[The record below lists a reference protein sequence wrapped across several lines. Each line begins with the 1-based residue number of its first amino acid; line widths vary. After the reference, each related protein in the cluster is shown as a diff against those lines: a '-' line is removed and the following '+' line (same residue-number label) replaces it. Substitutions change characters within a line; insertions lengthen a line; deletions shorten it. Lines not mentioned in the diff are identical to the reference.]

1 MSSRIRSIATALAV
15 VASLSLLP
23 ALEAGS
29 LTRARWEGPA
39 VAQRH
44 GDRSFAQAFWSL
56 LTSLWGKSGSKI
68 DGNG

>member
-1 MSSRIRSIATALAV
+1 MSSRIRRTATALAV

-29 LTRARWEGPA
+29 LTRVRWEGPT

-44 GDRSFAQAFWSL
+44 GDRSFAQVFWSL